1 MIKTM
6 KQRTEKLIA
15 ALPQGFEAALI
26 STDVNRFYFLNFDSG
41 DAGTVLILPGKTYF
55 IIDSRYIEIAE
66 ANVKEAEVILEKE
79 ALEQVRDLL
88 AEHGVKHLYMEN
100 KATIAYE
107 SRVRKALP
115 GVEID
120 ASETL
125 TDAIEA
131 VRAVKSE
138 EEFDAIRRAQAITDA
153 CFTHM
158 LSYIKPGIREI
169 DAALEM
175 EVFMKGHGAGKLAFD
190 TIFISGAK
198 TSLPHGV
205 PGDKRIEAGD
215 FVTMDFGA
223 NVDGYCTDMTR
234 TVAVGAVTDE
244 QKQVYHTV
252 LEAQLAACAFAKAG
266 YKGCEV
272 DKVARDIIY
281 GAGYEGFFG
290 HGLGHAVGI
299 EIHENPRYST
309 KCEDI
314 IKAGM
319 VMTVEPG
326 IYLPGKFGV
335 RIEDTTFVREDDCEI
350 IGKSPKEL
358 IIL

>member
-1 MIKTM
+1 M

-153 CFTHM
+153 
-158 LSYIKPGIREI
+158 
-169 DAALEM
+169 AL
-175 EVFMKGHGAGKLAFD
+175 
-190 TIFISGAK
+190 
-198 TSLPHGV
+198 
-205 PGDKRIEAGD
+205 
-215 FVTMDFGA
+215 
-223 NVDGYCTDMTR
+223 
-234 TVAVGAVTDE
+234 
-244 QKQVYHTV
+244 
-252 LEAQLAACAFAKAG
+252 
-266 YKGCEV
+266 
-272 DKVARDIIY
+272 
-281 GAGYEGFFG
+281 
-290 HGLGHAVGI
+290 
-299 EIHENPRYST
+299 
-309 KCEDI
+309 
-314 IKAGM
+314 
-319 VMTVEPG
+319 
-326 IYLPGKFGV
+326 
-335 RIEDTTFVREDDCEI
+335 
-350 IGKSPKEL
+350 
-358 IIL
+358 